1 MRICLLTLDL
11 AGPVRNGGIG
21 TAFAALAE
29 ALLAQGHDVTI
40 LYPAAYSETAPLA
53 AWAARFA
60 ARGLHLATLHAQGD
74 EARLSLLAAQW
85 LMARDFDLVHFH
97 EWRGIGFFA
106 AQARRA
112 GLGLGRT
119 ALVCQLHSPAEWHRR
134 NSDDF
139 APGADAAAVAYMERR
154 SAELADI
161 VVSPSRYMLDW
172 ALAEGWALPP
182 AREVLLNL
190 LPAGFPEE
198 PATRRA
204 ITEPVFFGR
213 LEERKGLALFCA
225 AIARLADLGT
235 PPARVAFLGK
245 VGEAGGTDGLSFL
258 ARAAAGWDFPWEVRN
273 DLDVEGAR
281 RFLAQPGRLAVIAS
295 TSENSPYTVLE
306 CLSAGTPFVAADVG
320 GIAELVHPDDRPAAL
335 FPRTAEALAGRLAA
349 CLRKGAPP
357 LRPARDGAATR
368 DGWAAL
374 HRRAAALP
382 PAAPAPTG
390 TPLVSVVL
398 TTFDRPLLLAGAL
411 ASLEAQDWPALEV
424 VVVDDA
430 SPSPAARAFLGA
442 VEPRL
447 AARGWRLVRQGANA
461 YLGAARN
468 AGAAAARGE
477 FIAFLDDDNIAYP
490 NWVSTM
496 ARAALHAGAPIV
508 TCQLHNFTGSLH
520 GPAEAP
526 ATPNG
531 WIPLGGPVE
540 LGLVENRFGDA
551 GFLIRR
557 DALDA
562 LGAFGTDRAG
572 FEDWELLL
580 RAALAGMEIL
590 CLPAALYH
598 YRIAEGAML
607 RGMDRHQAFRSH
619 ARIARA
625 WSVAPDGPALRRAL
639 ALAAELV
646 VAPRYPA
653 GPPDLAPA
661 NAAPAFAA
669 LARRLRAARSPAAP
683 LLMEQASRLAPGD
696 AALAAE
702 AAAMRA

>member
-21 TAFAALAE
+21 TAFGALADE
-29 ALLAQGHDVTI
+29 LLAQGHDVTL
-40 LYPAAYSETAPLA
+40 LYPAAYTETAPLA
-53 AWAARFA
+53 AWTLRLA
-60 ARGLHLATLHAQGD
+60 ARGLQLETLHAEGD

-85 LMARDFDLVHFH
+85 LMGRDFDVVHYH

-112 GLGLGRT
+112 GLGLQRT
-119 ALVCQLHSPAEWHRR
+119 ALVCQLHSPTAWHRR

-139 APGADAAAVAYMERR
+139 AAGTEATALSFMEQR
-154 SAELADI
+154 SAELADL
-161 VVSPSRYMLDW
+161 VFSPSQYMLDW
-172 ALAEGWALPP
+172 AQANGWALP
-182 AREVLLNL
+182 AEQAVLPNL
-190 LPAGFPEE
+190 LPRGFPEVT
-198 PATRRA
+198 PVARPV
-204 ITEPVFFGR
+204 TEPVFFGR

-225 AIARLADLGT
+225 AITRLARAGRA
-235 PPARVAFLGK
+235 PERVAFLGK
-245 VGEAGGTDGLSFL
+245 VGEAGGTDALTFI
-258 ARAAAGWDFPWEVRN
+258 ARAAASWDFPWEVRN

-295 TSENSPYTVLE
+295 ISENSPYTVLE
-306 CLSAGTPFVAADVG
+306 CLSAGTPFLAADVG
-320 GIAELVHPDDRPAAL
+320 GIAELVAPEDRAAAL
-335 FPRTAEALAGRLAA
+335 FPRDAASLADRLSALLEA
-349 CLRKGAPP
+349 GATP
-357 LRPARDGAATR
+357 LHPAKDGAATR
-368 DGWAAL
+368 AAWAAL
-374 HRRAAALP
+374 QHRALALAERP
-382 PAAPAPTG
+382 PERRD

-398 TTFDRPLLLAGAL
+398 TTYDRPLLLAGAL

-430 SPSPAARAFLGA
+430 SPSPAARGFLEA
-442 VEPRL
+442 LEPRL
-447 AARGWRLVRQGANA
+447 AARGWRLVRQETNA

-477 FIAFLDDDNIAYP
+477 FVAFLDDDNIAYP
-490 NWVSTM
+490 HWVSTM
-496 ARAALHAGAPIV
+496 VRAALHSGAPLV
-508 TCQLHNFTGSLH
+508 TCQLHNFSGTLH
-520 GPAEAP
+520 GPASSP
-526 ATPNG
+526 SLPNG

-557 DALDA
+557 DALES
-562 LGAFGTDRAG
+562 LGGFGVDRAG

-590 CLPAALYH
+590 CLPLALYH

-607 RGMDRHQAFRSH
+607 RGMDRHQAYRSH

-625 WSVAPDGPALRRAL
+625 WAGAPDGPALRRAL
-639 ALAAELV
+639 AMAAELA
-646 VAPRYPA
+646 VAPRYPS

-661 NAAPAFAA
+661 NSAPAFAA
-669 LARRLRAARSPAAP
+669 LARRLRAAGNPGAP
-683 LLMEQASRLAPGD
+683 FLMAQACRLAPGD
-696 AALAAE
+696 GALAAE

>member
-1 MRICLLTLDL
+1 MKVCLLTLDL

-21 TAFAALAE
+21 TAFSALAE
-29 ALLAQGHDVTI
+29 ALLAGGHDVTI
-40 LYPAAYSETAPLA
+40 LYPAAYTEAAPLS

-60 ARGLHLATLHAQGD
+60 ARGLRLEALHGEGD

-85 LMARDFDLVHFH
+85 LIGRSFDVVHYH
-97 EWRGIGFFA
+97 EWRGVGFFA

-112 GLGLGRT
+112 GLGLRGTR
-119 ALVCQLHSPAEWHRR
+119 LVCQLHSPTTWHRCH
-134 NSDDF
+134 SDDF
-139 APGADAAAVAYMERR
+139 ASGPEAAAVAFMERR
-154 SAELADI
+154 SAELADV

-172 ALAEGWALPP
+172 ALAEGWALPANCRVIP
-182 AREVLLNL
+182 NL
-190 LPAGFPEE
+190 LPAGFPEAA
-198 PATRRA
+198 PAPRA
-204 ITEPVFFGR
+204 VAEPVFFGR

-225 AIARLADLGT
+225 AITRLVREGT
-235 PPARVAFLGK
+235 PPPRVAFLGK
-245 VGEAGGTDGLSFL
+245 VGEAGGTDGLSFI

-295 TSENSPYTVLE
+295 SAENSPYTVLE
-306 CLSAGTPFVAADVG
+306 CLAAGTPFIAADVG
-320 GIAELVHPDDRPAAL
+320 GIGELVHAEDRSAAL
-335 FPRTAEALAGRLAA
+335 FPRDEASLAARLAQR
-349 CLRKGAPP
+349 LREGAPAV
-357 LRPARDGAATR
+357 RPASDGAATR
-368 DGWAAL
+368 AAWAAL
-374 HRRAAALP
+374 HEEAAPPAP
-382 PAAPAPTG
+382 PAATA

-398 TTFDRPLLLAGAL
+398 TTFDRPLLLARAL
-411 ASLEAQDWPALEV
+411 ESLEAQDWPALEV

-430 SPSPAARAFLGA
+430 SPSPAARAFLDA
-442 VEPRL
+442 LEPRL
-447 AARGWRLVRQGANA
+447 AARGWRLVRQAANA

-477 FIAFLDDDNIAYP
+477 FVAFLDDDNTAYP
-490 NWVSTM
+490 HWVSTL
-496 ARAALHAGAPIV
+496 ARAALHAGAPVV
-508 TCQLHNFTGSLH
+508 TCQLHNFAGSLG
-520 GPAEAP
+520 GPEEAP
-526 ATPNG
+526 PLPNG
-531 WIPLGGPVE
+531 WVPLGGPVE

-557 DALDA
+557 DALEA
-562 LGAFGTDRAG
+562 LGGFGTERAG

-590 CLPAALYH
+590 CLPVALYH
-598 YRIAEGAML
+598 YRVAEGAML
-607 RGMDRHQAFRSH
+607 RGMDRHQAQRSH

-625 WSVAPDGPALRRAL
+625 WAAAPDGPALRRAL
-639 ALAAELV
+639 ALAADLV

-683 LLMEQASRLAPGD
+683 LLMAQACRLAPGD

-702 AAAMRA
+702 LEGMRR